1 MGRELKYH
9 EKKLLKKVDFTNWK
23 QDNVKANSIIR
34 KYHLTK
40 QEDYFLYNKIVGK
53 IHKLVNQLSL
63 LSASDPYRMKHERQ
77 LLDKLFKMGL
87 LTNEK
92 ASPSEIMDKLNVSSM
107 CRRRLAYIV
116 FKTHMA
122 ETIFDAVKFIEQ
134 GHVKVGHN
142 LINDPSYLIT
152 RTLEDYVTWSD
163 NSKIKRT
170 IQKYRNEQDDFE

>member
-1 MGRELKYH
+1 MARQLKFH
-9 EKKLLKKVDFTNWK
+9 EKKLLKKVDFINWK
-23 QDNVKANSIIR
+23 QDNSKANSII
-34 KYHLTK
+34 KKFHLTK

-63 LSASDPYRMKHERQ
+63 LPANDVYRKKHE
-77 LLDKLFKMGL
+77 LMLINKLFKMGL
-87 LTNEK
+87 LNDEK
-92 ASPSEIMDKLNVSSM
+92 ASPSDIMNKLNVSTF
-107 CRRRLAYIV
+107 V

-152 RTLEDYVTWSD
+152 RSLEDYVTWTD
-163 NSKIKRT
+163 NSKIKKV
-170 IQKYRNEQDDFE
+170 IKKYRNEQDDF

>member
-1 MGRELKYH
+1 MARQLKFH
-9 EKKLLKKVDFTNWK
+9 EKKLLKKVDFVNWK
-23 QDNVKANSIIR
+23 QDNSKANSII
-34 KYHLTK
+34 KKFHLTK

-63 LSASDPYRMKHERQ
+63 LPAHDLYRKKHESM
-77 LLDKLFKMGL
+77 LITKLFKMGL
-87 LTNEK
+87 LNDEK
-92 ASPSEIMDKLNVSSM
+92 ASPSDIMNKLNVSTL

-116 FKTHMA
+116 YKTHMA

-152 RTLEDYVTWSD
+152 RSLEDYVTWTD
-163 NSKIKRT
+163 NSKIKKV
-170 IQKYRNEQDDFE
+170 IKKYRNEQDDF

>member
-1 MGRELKYH
+1 MARQLKFH
-9 EKKLLKKVDFTNWK
+9 EKKLLKKVDFVNWK
-23 QDNVKANSIIR
+23 QDNAKANSII
-34 KYHLTK
+34 KKFHLTK

-53 IHKLVNQLSL
+53 IHKLTNQLSL
-63 LSASDPYRMKHERQ
+63 LPAGDIYRKKHEKM
-77 LLDKLFKMGL
+77 LIDKLFKMGL
-87 LTNEK
+87 LTDEK
-92 ASPSEIMDKLNVSSM
+92 ASPSDIMNKLTVSAL

-152 RTLEDYVTWSD
+152 RSLEDYVTWTD
-163 NSKIKRT
+163 NSKIKKV
-170 IQKYRNEQDDFE
+170 IKKYRNEQDDF